1 MALVGFV
8 DRVVGP
14 AAVVDADAFSASG
27 GNALAGYSSVMGSDC
42 FVFEFVFECVLAFKC
57 VFECVLVCGSRS
69 RYPLEITSA
78 EQNPTTRFSTTY
90 RKTIIF

>member
-42 FVFEFVFECVLAFKC
+42 FVFEFVFECVL
-57 VFECVLVCGSRS
+57 VCGSRS